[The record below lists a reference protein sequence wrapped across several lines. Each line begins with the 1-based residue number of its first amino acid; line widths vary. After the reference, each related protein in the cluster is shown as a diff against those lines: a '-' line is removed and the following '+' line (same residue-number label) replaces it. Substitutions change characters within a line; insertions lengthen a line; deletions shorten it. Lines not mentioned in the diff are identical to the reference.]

1 MTGSRPGGCGFLQ
14 SGPRPLPWILPP
26 LRNPEIRRRQGKH
39 WPGLCNLGILQ
50 GCSSPVAHDSS
61 LTTIS
66 SPGYLPPQIGEG
78 QANLGRE
85 VTVSSLGTQHLFLGA
100 PPAMVAGTFSAVPCL
115 PRHVPS
121 WARPDAGGAPCVSP
135 QSHLA
140 PQWQASFSP
149 GPLGPW
155 RNVQFHPRPASPR
168 PMPILSFSLTH
179 SSSWALVMVLG
190 ALLTCPGLSLAL
202 TPDLA
207 HPLHST
213 FSKGDL
219 RT

>member
-155 RNVQFHPRPASPR
+155 RNVQVSCLPKAYAYSLILPHTQQLLGIGHGARGTTDLPWTLTGSHSRPCTPPSQ
-168 PMPILSFSLTH
+168 H
-179 SSSWALVMVLG
+179 
-190 ALLTCPGLSLAL
+190 LL
-202 TPDLA
+202 
-207 HPLHST
+207 
-213 FSKGDL
+213 
-219 RT
+219 